1 MGVMKRDLANRT
13 EPSVYYSD
21 PERDPDPRD
30 GRLAVG
36 PDLQPPPPS
45 SGYIA
50 PSSGYIAP
58 SSGLLLNNVRLSL
71 DSQARLGQGGAAG
84 LPVMVKNVNVDNF
97 KLGMKPP
104 PPSDCCRVE
113 EEEEEREARDE
124 LNEQQAMDVN
134 LYLGGEGKGKVGKAD
149 LDMMIKNNLKQDI
162 QDEHLASGW
171 QPVSAAEKNDDP
183 FADFESKLNV
193 TLPKR
198 ENM

>member
-21 PERDPDPRD
+21 PERDPDPR
-30 GRLAVG
+30 LAVG
-36 PDLQPPPPS
+36 PDLQPSP
-45 SGYIA
+45 

-104 PPSDCCRVE
+104 PSSDCCRV

-171 QPVSAAEKNDDP
+171 QPVSAVEKNDDP

>member
-21 PERDPDPRD
+21 PERHPDPRD
-30 GRLAVG
+30 IRQGAG
-36 PDLQPPPPS
+36 PEQQPP
-45 SGYIA
+45 
-50 PSSGYIAP
+50 AP
-58 SSGLLLNNVRLSL
+58 SSGLLLNNVRLTL
-71 DSQARLGQGGAAG
+71 DSQTRLGQGQGGAAA

-113 EEEEEREARDE
+113 EEEEEKEGRDE
-124 LNEQQAMDVN
+124 LNEQQATDVN

-149 LDMMIKNNLKQDI
+149 LDMLIKNNLKQDI
-162 QDEHLASGW
+162 QDKHQGSGW
-171 QPVSAAEKNDDP
+171 HTISAADKEDDP

>member
-21 PERDPDPRD
+21 PERDLDPRA
-30 GRLAVG
+30 GRQGVG

-45 SGYIA
+45 SGYM
-50 PSSGYIAP
+50 AP
-58 SSGLLLNNVRLSL
+58 SSGLLLNNVRLTL
-71 DSQARLGQGGAAG
+71 DSQARLGQGQAGAAG

-113 EEEEEREARDE
+113 EEEEEREVRDE

-162 QDEHLASGW
+162 QDKHQGSGW
-171 QPVSAAEKNDDP
+171 QAVSAADKDDDP